1 MRRTA
6 PRLFA
11 KEGVRVLPVQITS
24 HSLLLS
30 NFRVSSWGV
39 PLLPIEP

>member
-11 KEGVRVLPVQITS
+11 KEGVRVLQVQITS

-30 NFRVSSWGV
+30 NFRVQGV